1 MSRNSSAVS
10 STGAPLDR
18 EAMGRRVEPERA
30 AVEDRARVPRGAPDQ
45 GLDPGQHLLHLEG
58 LGEVVVGARAQTH
71 DLLAP
76 GAAGGQDQ
84 HGHGAAL
91 LAPALQDR
99 EAVQHRQAEVE
110 HDRIVRLGIAQEV
123 PLLAIVREIDH
134 ETRRLQRPPRLL
146 GDPVVVFHDQDPHGA
161 GASRRP
167 RARGTAPR
175 ARSAR
180 GSPHRTR
187 ARAHRPGASAASP
200 RTPRAR
206 RLRPRAPAR
215 P

>member
-10 STGAPLDR
+10 STGAVHR
-18 EAMGRRVEPERA
+18 VAMGGRVEPERTA
-30 AVEDRARVPRGAPDQ
+30 LQDRARVPRCAPDQ
-45 GLDPGQHLLHLEG
+45 RLDPGQHLLHLEG
-58 LGEVVVGARAQTH
+58 FGEVVVGARAQPH

-76 GAAGGQDQ
+76 GAARGQDQ
-84 HGHGAAL
+84 HGHGAPV

-99 EAVQHRQAEVE
+99 ESVQHRQAEVE
-110 HDRIVRLGIAQEV
+110 HHCIIRLCIAQEV
-123 PLLAIVREIDH
+123 PLLAIVGEIDH
-134 ETRRLQRPPRLL
+134 ETRRLERASRLL
-146 GDPVVVFHDQDPHGA
+146 GDPMVVFDNEDPHGA
-161 GASRRP
+161 GVSRPP
-167 RARGTAPR
+167 RSRGSGPR

-187 ARAHRPGASAASP
+187 ARAHRLRASAASP
-200 RTPRAR
+200 HTPTAR

>member
-10 STGAPLDR
+10 STGAPLHR
-18 EAMGRRVEPERA
+18 QAMGGRVEPQRA
-30 AVEDRARVPRGAPDQ
+30 AVQDRARVPRRAPDQ
-45 GLDPGQHLLHLEG
+45 RLDARQHLLHLEG
-58 LGEVVVGARAQTH
+58 LGEVVVGARAQAH

-76 GAAGGQDQ
+76 GAACGQDQ
-84 HGHGAAL
+84 HRHGAAL

-134 ETRRLQRPPRLL
+134 EVRRLERPLGLL

-161 GASRRP
+161 GQSSSSCSRYRP
-167 RARGTAPR
+167 
-175 ARSAR
+175 S
-180 GSPHRTR
+180 SPISSRV
-187 ARAHRPGASAASP
+187 AASYASSSTSP
-200 RTPRAR
+200 SGVSSFTS
-206 RLRPRAPAR
+206 
-215 P
+215 